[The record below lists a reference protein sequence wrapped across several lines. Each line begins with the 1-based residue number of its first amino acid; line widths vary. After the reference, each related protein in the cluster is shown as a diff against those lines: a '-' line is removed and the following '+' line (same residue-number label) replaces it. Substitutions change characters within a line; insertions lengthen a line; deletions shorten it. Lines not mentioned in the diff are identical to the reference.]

1 MARQMPRADVVIV
14 GMGWTGGIAARELA
28 QSGLR
33 IVGLERGRF
42 RDTIP
47 DYTAPNALDELRYS
61 VRGDMFQD
69 LSKETVTF
77 RNAPKETAL
86 PMRRLGAFLPGTGL
100 GGAGIHWNGQTY
112 RFLPTDFELR
122 SHVEQRYGKSFIES
136 DLTIQDWGVTYDEL
150 EPSYD
155 KFEYVCGISGKAG
168 NIKGQIQPGGNPFE
182 GARQR
187 EYPTPALQTGYAPSF
202 FGEAAKSFGYHPF
215 PQPAANLSQSYINP
229 DGVELGVCTYCGFC
243 ERFGC
248 YNWSKSS
255 PLNTVLPI
263 ALRNP
268 NFELRCECH
277 VTRVNMSSDGKTAT
291 GVTYVDASGVETFQP
306 ADLVLMC
313 AFQFHNVRLMLVSG
327 IGKPYDPGSGEGVV
341 GRNFA
346 YQTMA
351 TVTPFFEKQRLNT
364 FAGAGAMGVTIDDFN
379 GDNFDHGQLGFVG
392 GGYICA
398 TTTGGRPITQTTLP
412 QGSRRWGAGWKKAL
426 KDWYDRSVPII
437 CHGSSMARRQNH
449 IDLDPTYRD
458 VYGMPLARITFDFS
472 SNDVRMREF
481 LIGKATTIANAM
493 QPTHVEVTRPPVPFS
508 IVPYQTTHVTG
519 GAIMGN
525 DSRSSAVNRY
535 LQSWD
540 VSNVFVFGA
549 SAFPQNAGY
558 NPTDTVAALAYWS
571 LDAIKSK
578 YLPAPGRLM

>member
-77 RNAPKETAL
+77 RNAPRETAL

-112 RFLPTDFELR
+112 RFLPTDFNLR
-122 SHVEQRYGKSFIES
+122 SHVEQRYGKAFIES

-182 GARQR
+182 GVRQR
-187 EYPTPALQTGYAPSF
+187 EYPTPPLQTGYAPSL
-202 FGEAAKSFGYHPF
+202 FGETAKSLGYHPF
-215 PQPAANLSQSYINP
+215 PQPAANLSQSYVNP

-268 NFELRCECH
+268 NFELRCESH
-277 VTRVNMSSDGKTAT
+277 VTRVNMSKDGKTAT
-291 GVTYVDASGVETFQP
+291 GVTYVDANGVETVQP
-306 ADLVLMC
+306 ADLVLLC
-313 AFQFHNVRLMLVSG
+313 AFQFHNVRLMLLSG
-327 IGKPYDPGSGEGVV
+327 IGKPYDPASGEGVV

-351 TVTPFFEKQRLNT
+351 TVTPFFEDRRLNA

-379 GDNFDHGQLGFVG
+379 GDNFDHSNLDFIS

-398 TTTGGRPITQTTLP
+398 TTTGARPITQTTLP
-412 QGSRRWGAGWKKAL
+412 QGSRRWGAGWKKAM

-472 SNDVRMREF
+472 PNDVRMREF

-493 QPTHVEVTRPPVPFS
+493 KPTHVEVTRPPVPFS

-519 GAIMGN
+519 GAIMGT
-525 DSRSSAVNRY
+525 DPGDSAVNRY

-540 VSNVFVFGA
+540 VPNVFVFGA

-571 LDAIKSK
+571 LDRIKSK
-578 YLPAPGRLM
+578 YLPAPGKLM

>member
-28 QSGLR
+28 QTGLR

-77 RNAPKETAL
+77 RNAPDETAL

-112 RFLPTDFELR
+112 RFLPTDFTLR
-122 SHVEQRYGKSFIES
+122 SHVEQRYGKTFVED
-136 DLTIQDWGVTYDEL
+136 DLSIQDWPVTYDDL

-168 NIKGQIQPGGNPFE
+168 NIKGAIQAGGNPFE
-182 GARQR
+182 GPRQR
-187 EYPTPALQTGYAPSF
+187 EYPTPALETGYAPSIF
-202 FGEAAKSFGYHPF
+202 AAAAKSLGYHPF
-215 PQPAANLSQSYINP
+215 PQPAANLSRTYINP

-291 GVTYVDASGVETFQP
+291 GVTYVDANGIETFQP

-313 AFQFHNVRLMLVSG
+313 AFQFHNVRLMLISG
-327 IGKPYDPGSGEGVV
+327 IGKPYDPASGEGVV

-379 GDNFDHGQLGFVG
+379 GDNFDHGQLGFIG

-493 QPTHVEVTRPPVPFS
+493 QPTHVEITRPPVPFS

-525 DSRSSAVNRY
+525 DPRSSAVNRY

-578 YLPAPGRLM
+578 YLPAPGKLM

>member
-112 RFLPTDFELR
+112 RFLPTDFNLR
-122 SHVEQRYGKSFIES
+122 SHVEQRYGKSFIEG

-182 GARQR
+182 GVRQR
-187 EYPTPALQTGYAPSF
+187 EYPTPALQTGYAPSL

-215 PQPAANLSQSYINP
+215 PQPAANLSQSYVNP
-229 DGVELGVCTYCGFC
+229 DGVELGTCTYCGFC

-268 NFELRCECH
+268 NFELRCESH
-277 VTRVNMSSDGKTAT
+277 VTRVNMSKDGKTAT
-291 GVTYVDASGVETFQP
+291 GVTYVDANGVETVQP
-306 ADLVLMC
+306 ADLVLLC

-327 IGKPYDPGSGEGVV
+327 IGKPYDPASGRGAV

-379 GDNFDHGQLGFVG
+379 GDNFDHSQQGFIS

-412 QGSRRWGAGWKKAL
+412 QGSRRWGAGWKSAM

-437 CHGSSMARRQNH
+437 CHGSSMARRQNY

-481 LIGKATTIANAM
+481 LIGKASAIANAM
-493 QPTHVEVTRPPVPFS
+493 KPTHVEVTRPPVPFS

-519 GAIMGN
+519 GAIMGTDPRN
-525 DSRSSAVNRY
+525 SAINRY

-540 VSNVFVFGA
+540 VPNVFVFGA

-571 LDAIKSK
+571 LDRIKSK
-578 YLPAPGRLM
+578 YLPAPGKLM

>member
-28 QSGLR
+28 QTGLR

-77 RNAPKETAL
+77 RNAPNETAL

-112 RFLPTDFELR
+112 RFLPTDFALR
-122 SHVEQRYGKSFIES
+122 SHVEQRYGKMFIED
-136 DLTIQDWGVTYDEL
+136 DLSIQDWGVTYDDL

-155 KFEYVCGISGKAG
+155 KFEYVCGISGRAG
-168 NIKGQIQPGGNPFE
+168 NIKGTIQADGNPFE
-182 GARQR
+182 GPRQR
-187 EYPTPALQTGYAPSF
+187 EYPTPPLQAGYAPSIF
-202 FGEAAKSFGYHPF
+202 DAAAKSLGYHPF

-291 GVTYVDASGVETFQP
+291 GVTYVDANGVETFQP

-327 IGKPYDPGSGEGVV
+327 IGKPYDPAAGEGVV

-379 GDNFDHGQLGFVG
+379 GDNFDHSQLGFIG

-412 QGSRRWGAGWKKAL
+412 QGSRRWGAGWKKAM
-426 KDWYDRSVPII
+426 KEWYDRSVPII

-493 QPTHVEVTRPPVPFS
+493 KPTHVEVTRPPVPFS

-525 DSRSSAVNRY
+525 DPRSSAVNRY

>member
-1 MARQMPRADVVIV
+1 M
-14 GMGWTGGIAARELA
+14 
-28 QSGLR
+28 
-33 IVGLERGRF
+33 
-42 RDTIP
+42 
-47 DYTAPNALDELRYS
+47 
-61 VRGDMFQD
+61 
-69 LSKETVTF
+69 
-77 RNAPKETAL
+77 
-86 PMRRLGAFLPGTGL
+86 
-100 GGAGIHWNGQTY
+100 
-112 RFLPTDFELR
+112 
-122 SHVEQRYGKSFIES
+122 
-136 DLTIQDWGVTYDEL
+136 TYDEL

-168 NIKGQIQPGGNPFE
+168 NIKGKIQPGGNPFE
-182 GARQR
+182 GVRQR
-187 EYPTPALQTGYAPSF
+187 EYPTPPLQTGYAPSL
-202 FGEAAKSFGYHPF
+202 FGETAKSLGYHPF
-215 PQPAANLSQSYINP
+215 PQPAANLSQSYVNP

-268 NFELRCECH
+268 NFELRCESH
-277 VTRVNMSSDGKTAT
+277 VTRVNMSKDGKTAT
-291 GVTYVDASGVETFQP
+291 GVTYVDANGVETVQP
-306 ADLVLMC
+306 ADLVLLC
-313 AFQFHNVRLMLVSG
+313 AFQFHNVRLMLLSG
-327 IGKPYDPGSGEGVV
+327 IGKPYDPASGQGVV

-351 TVTPFFEKQRLNT
+351 TVTPFFEDRRLNA

-379 GDNFDHGQLGFVG
+379 GDNFDHSKLDFIS

-398 TTTGGRPITQTTLP
+398 TTTGARPITQTTLP
-412 QGSRRWGAGWKKAL
+412 QGSRRWGAGWKKAM

-472 SNDVRMREF
+472 PNDVRMREF

-493 QPTHVEVTRPPVPFS
+493 KPTHVEVTRPPVPFS

-519 GAIMGN
+519 GAIMGTDPGN
-525 DSRSSAVNRY
+525 SAVNRY

-540 VSNVFVFGA
+540 VPNVFVFGA

-571 LDAIKSK
+571 LDRIKSK
-578 YLPAPGRLM
+578 YLPAPGKLM

>member
-112 RFLPTDFELR
+112 RFLPTDFKLR
-122 SHVEQRYGKSFIES
+122 SHVEQRYGKTFIEG

-182 GARQR
+182 GVRQR
-187 EYPTPALQTGYAPSF
+187 EYPTRALQTGYAPSL
-202 FGEAAKSFGYHPF
+202 FGETAKSLGYHPF
-215 PQPAANLSQSYINP
+215 PQPAANLSQSYVNP

-268 NFELRCECH
+268 NFELRCESH
-277 VTRVNMSSDGKTAT
+277 VTRVNMSKDGKTAT
-291 GVTYVDASGVETFQP
+291 GVTYVDANGVETVQP
-306 ADLVLMC
+306 ADFVLLC
-313 AFQFHNVRLMLVSG
+313 AFQFHNVRLMLLSG
-327 IGKPYDPGSGEGVV
+327 IGKPYDPASGEGVV

-351 TVTPFFEKQRLNT
+351 TVTPFFEDRRLNA

-379 GDNFDHGQLGFVG
+379 GDNFDHSKLDFIS

-398 TTTGGRPITQTTLP
+398 TTTGARPITQTTLP
-412 QGSRRWGAGWKKAL
+412 QGSRRWGAGWKKAM

-472 SNDVRMREF
+472 PNDVRMREF

-493 QPTHVEVTRPPVPFS
+493 KPTHVEVTRPPVPFS

-519 GAIMGN
+519 GAIMGTDPGN
-525 DSRSSAVNRY
+525 SAVNRY

-540 VSNVFVFGA
+540 VPNVFVFGA

-571 LDAIKSK
+571 LDRIKSK
-578 YLPAPGRLM
+578 YLPAPGKLM